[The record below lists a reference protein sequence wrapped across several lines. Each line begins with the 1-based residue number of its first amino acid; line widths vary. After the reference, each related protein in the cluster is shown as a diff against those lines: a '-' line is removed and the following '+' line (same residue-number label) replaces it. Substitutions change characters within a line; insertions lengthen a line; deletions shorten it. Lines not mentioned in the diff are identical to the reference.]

1 MVHPIVQP
9 AGAAAAPLPA
19 PAHPR
24 TGHELGATEDQVN
37 MRATLPQ
44 RLDSHGSKVEEM
56 AGTGE
61 VDAQGG

>member
-1 MVHPIVQP
+1 MVHPIMQP
-9 AGAAAAPLPA
+9 GGAAAAPLPIR
-19 PAHPR
+19 PR

-44 RLDSHGSKVEEM
+44 RVDSHGSKIEEM